1 MIIKPGEKKSQTYS
15 AQTISGF
22 TFKGYLVGNAVN
34 KMPGGSD
41 LDWGQITVKALLKRR
56 GQVYTLFSDVA
67 LPLLLESA
75 QRRKMFEF
83 VHPAYAEKYIAV
95 TQTASIKGECLKPA
109 AIDFEGY
116 INLKNSDEI
125 EFEVYF
131 PTQALSGDA
140 DTTSSYIEADA
151 VEGIGVEWG
160 IPCIVTQAISQG
172 ESRIQRSLGDNVVK
186 VSYINT
192 DILVETPFVANMPI
206 SSAVFASDKLSIN
219 DNDQEL
225 ITKRLFSEPFLND
238 DGLSYLAQCYTLVDA
253 SVPLMEAR
261 LDLNLRSSLINSGKN
276 FIVFRNVYTDVDI
289 FNNASAMTRRHQQKN
304 IRDLYGR
311 R

>member
-1 MIIKPGEKKSQTYS
+1 MIIKPGEKKSQTFS
-15 AQTISGF
+15 SQTLAGF

-41 LDWGQITVKALLKRR
+41 LDWGQITVKAILKRR
-56 GQVYTLFSDVA
+56 GQVFTLFSDVA
-67 LPLLLESA
+67 LPLFLESA
-75 QRRKMFEF
+75 QRTKTFEF
-83 VHPAYAEKYIAV
+83 IHPAYAQKYIAV
-95 TQTASIKGECLKPA
+95 TQTVAIKGECLKPA
-109 AIDFEGY
+109 VIDFEGF

-140 DTTSSYIEADA
+140 DTVSSYIEADA
-151 VEGIGVEWG
+151 VEGIGVEYG

-172 ESRIQRSLGDNVVK
+172 ESRIQRSLGDNVTK

-192 DILVETPFVANMPI
+192 DILLEVPFIANMPI
-206 SSAVFASDKLSIN
+206 SSAVFSSDKLSIN

-225 ITKRLFSEPFLND
+225 ITKRFFAEPFLQNT
-238 DGLSYLAQCYTLVDA
+238 GLSYLAQCYTLVHA

-276 FIVFRNVYTDVDI
+276 FLVFRNVYTDAVI
-289 FNNASAMTRRHQQKN
+289 LKNAMAMDNRHKQKN
-304 IRDLYGR
+304 LRDLYGKR
-311 R
+311 